1 MTYGVPDMGRRRQ
14 VQPEGGITLDFGT
27 EAPASEAVP
36 VSSETEAQAPVK
48 PLTVCEQIKAAVGT
62 DGPCT
67 VPTLIET
74 RENGTTVWYLV
85 DIDGPSVEK
94 AWSAY
99 KALRPVPV
107 RTEFLDILREIAG
120 DAGAKFRTISKIAL

>member
-1 MTYGVPDMGRRRQ
+1 MGRRRQ

-27 EAPASEAVP
+27 EAPVSEAVP
-36 VSSETEAQAPVK
+36 VPSEGKEQAPEK
-48 PLTVCEQIKAAVGT
+48 PLTVCEQVKAAVIV

-74 RENGTTVWYLV
+74 KENGAAVWYLV

-94 AWSAY
+94 AWSEY

-107 RTEFLDILREIAG
+107 RTEFFDILREIAG